1 MQIQLF
7 MKNLQNSRVGIKNL
21 TIDYYWSF
29 RTLLTPIC
37 LFFIFWTK
45 FILTPMV
52 LNSAS
57 DPKNINLLLG
67 FKSLRMLS
75 GIFLS
80 ILCLGFPLDAQTRPF
95 FEEQVLRA
103 GAAASKITPPIGS
116 IMGNPYGIT
125 VSEGIH
131 DELYA
136 KTLVFEKD
144 EIKAVFIALDLISLP
159 HQVVMRSRELIF
171 QRTGIPRENII
182 MTATHVHAGPQMNP
196 LFWDAIGGLPK
207 QKSEE
212 YLSGLP
218 EMIFESVGTAINRL
232 QPVRVSV
239 GKTKQNSVNFNRRF
253 LMKDGSFRMNP
264 GRLNPNTIRPAGPV
278 DPDLS
283 IVLFETMEAKPMA
296 VLVNFALHVAVVGGN
311 QFSADF
317 PGKISDLMKDVYGGD
332 MVTVFTNGTS
342 GNINHINVNLH
353 NSLEGYEE
361 AARIGT
367 ILAAD
372 VMKTLPTLRQIPVNG
387 LMVRTEPVV
396 IPVESASEEE
406 VKWAEE
412 IIDLYGSSSPPPFND
427 VVKAWRILDVAS
439 LAERE
444 GIPTTTV
451 PLVRDGSALQS
462 EVQVMALGDELALVG
477 FPGDAFVELGLGIK
491 LNSPFP
497 FTIVNEQ
504 SANGTISY
512 VPNRKAFPES
522 GYEVISA
529 RFEQGGGEILVD
541 AAIRILIELFEKR
554 K

>member
-1 MQIQLF
+1 
-7 MKNLQNSRVGIKNL
+7 MKNLQNSRVGIKNPE
-21 TIDYYWSF
+21 IDYYWIF
-29 RTLLTPIC
+29 RGSMAPLC
-37 LFFIFWTK
+37 RFFTFWTT
-45 FILTPMV
+45 FILPPMI

-67 FKSLRMLS
+67 FKSLRILS
-75 GIFLS
+75 CIYLS
-80 ILCLGFPLDAQTRPF
+80 ILCLGFPLQAQSKPF
-95 FEEQVLRA
+95 FEDQVLKA
-103 GAAASKITPPIGS
+103 GAADSKITPPIGS
-116 IMGNPYGIT
+116 IMGNSYGIT

-131 DELYA
+131 DDLYA
-136 KTLVFEKD
+136 KTIVFEKD
-144 EIKAVFIALDLISLP
+144 ETKAVFIALDLISLP
-159 HQVVMRSRELIF
+159 HQVVMRTRELIF

-212 YLSGLP
+212 YLSRLP
-218 EMIFESVGTAINRL
+218 EMIFESVGTAIHLL
-232 QPVRVSV
+232 QPVRVSI
-239 GKTKQNSVNFNRRF
+239 GKTKQISVNFNRRF

-283 IVLFETMEAKPMA
+283 IVLFETLDAKPMA
-296 VLVNFALHVAVVGGN
+296 ILVNFALHVAVVSGDR
-311 QFSADF
+311 FSADF
-317 PGKISDLMKDVYGGD
+317 PGKISDLLKDVYGED
-332 MVTVFTNGTS
+332 MVSVFTNGTS
-342 GNINHINVNLH
+342 GNINHINVNL
-353 NSLEGYEE
+353 NSALDGYEE

-372 VMKTLPTLRQIPVNG
+372 VMKTLPTLSQIPIHD
-387 LMVRTEPVV
+387 LKVRTEPV
-396 IPVESASEEE
+396 ILPVASASEEE
-406 VKWAEE
+406 LKWAEG

-439 LAERE
+439 MAERE
-444 GIPTTTV
+444 RIPTTTV
-451 PLVRDGSALQS
+451 PLVSDGSALQS
-462 EVQVMALGDELALVG
+462 EVQVIAFGDELALVG

-512 VPNRKAFPES
+512 VPNSKAFPES
-522 GYEVISA
+522 GYEVIST

-541 AAIRILIELFEKR
+541 TTIRILMELYGVK
-554 K
+554 

>member
-1 MQIQLF
+1 MMMQVQISI
-7 MKNLQNSRVGIKNL
+7 NNTQNNRVSIKNPS
-21 TIDYYWSF
+21 IYYYRSF
-29 RTLLTPIC
+29 STLVTPIC
-37 LFFIFWTK
+37 HFSTFWNK
-45 FILTPMV
+45 YILLPMI
-52 LNSAS
+52 LNSKS
-57 DPKNINLLLG
+57 GRPYINPLLG
-67 FKSLRMLS
+67 FKILRMLS
-75 GIFLS
+75 SIFLY
-80 ILCLGFPLDAQTRPF
+80 ILCFGFSLHAQTKPF
-95 FEEQVLRA
+95 FEEQVFRA

-116 IMGNPYGIT
+116 IMGNSYGIT

-131 DELYA
+131 DDLYA

-144 EIKAVFIALDLISLP
+144 DIKAVFIALDLISLP
-159 HQVVMRSRELIF
+159 HEVVMRTRELIF
-171 QRTGIPRENII
+171 QRTGIPRGNII

-196 LFWDAIGGLPK
+196 LFWDAIGGLPR

-212 YLSGLP
+212 YLSRLP
-218 EMIFESVGTAINRL
+218 QMIFESVGTAIHLL
-232 QPVRVSV
+232 QPARVSI

-264 GRLNPNTIRPAGPV
+264 GRLNPNTIRPAGPI

-283 IVLFETMEAKPMA
+283 IVLFETMEAKRMA
-296 VLVNFALHVAVVGGN
+296 VLVNFALHVAVVSGD

-353 NSLEGYEE
+353 KSLEGYDE

-372 VMKTLPTLRQIPVNG
+372 VMKTLPTLRQIPVND
-387 LMVRTEPVV
+387 LKVRTEPVV
-396 IPVESASEEE
+396 IPVESASDEE
-406 VKWAEE
+406 VKWAEG
-412 IIDLYGSSSPPPFND
+412 IIDIYGSSSPPAFND

-439 LAERE
+439 MAERD

-451 PLVRDGSALQS
+451 PLVKDGSALQS

-541 AAIRILIELFEKR
+541 AAIRILMELFE
-554 K
+554 